1 MNGPGP
7 PRDLLDRLTV
17 PGDAEA
23 AAREYLGH
31 PDWLV
36 GAPPAAVLAVM
47 SDPRTSQDGDVVRL
61 ARAWPARDLVP
72 ALCALIESGP
82 GTGRDR
88 RAAWMVK
95 QTVDAGLAGPV
106 LRLAADRT
114 RDRVVRRYLIEGV
127 SRALWGEPGSWE
139 RVSDVTRQLLD
150 DEDPLIREAGAQL
163 INDTQGAPEH
173 RATLLAGLLA
183 DDDDAVVL
191 TALHALQALPRT
203 PILAD
208 AVGALA
214 DHHHPEVRRLAG
226 EWSVRPDPTGP
237 GEGRSPE

>member
-1 MNGPGP
+1 MNDPGP
-7 PRDLLDRLTV
+7 PRDLLDRLTI

-31 PDWLV
+31 ADWLV
-36 GAPPAAVLAVM
+36 GTPPAAVLAVM
-47 SDPRTSQDGDVVRL
+47 SDPQTSQDGDVVRL

-72 ALCALIESGP
+72 ALCALIESGL
-82 GTGRDR
+82 GTERDR

-95 QTVDAGLAGPV
+95 QTVDTGLAEPV

-127 SRALWGEPGSWE
+127 SRALWGEPGSWA
-139 RVSDVTRQLLD
+139 RVSGVTRRLLD
-150 DEDPLIREAGAQL
+150 HDDPLIREAGAQL
-163 INDTQGAPEH
+163 INDVQGAPEE
-173 RATLLAGLLA
+173 RGTLLVGLLS

-191 TALHALQALPRT
+191 TALHALQAMPWA
-203 PILAD
+203 PIPAD
-208 AVGALA
+208 AVSALA

-226 EWSVRPDPTGP
+226 ELSVRPPSTGP
-237 GEGRSPE
+237 AEDQSEQ